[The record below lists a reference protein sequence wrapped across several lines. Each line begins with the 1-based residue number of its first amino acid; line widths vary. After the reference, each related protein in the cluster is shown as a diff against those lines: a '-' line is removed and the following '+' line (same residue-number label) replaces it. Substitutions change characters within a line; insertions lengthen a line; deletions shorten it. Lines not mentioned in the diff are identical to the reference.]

1 VPYITA
7 SDYHDNW
14 TYVNGVFDLW
24 FAQSWNQLTFGPE
37 TLRRNLLAA
46 GLPRAEV
53 EQRVAEWYAQ
63 SQGDLLS
70 NWVWQLPLRSFTG
83 LRGIAPWYY
92 TWLRHPNYDRF
103 WARLDVE
110 RRYQKVKVPVLN
122 IGGWYDIFEVGTVR
136 NFLGMRS
143 EGGTPE
149 ARAGTKLIMRASAH
163 APAPNTPPTAV
174 GDVDFGPN
182 NTLDVDAVSLRFYD
196 RDLAEGSAR
205 IEILRAWTI
214 PAVDLPRRVGPDGVG
229 QRRKVDMRAATGTRR
244 PTTTPSTRSSTW

>member
-46 GLPRAEV
+46 GLPPAEV

-149 ARAGTKLIMRASAH
+149 ARAGTKLIMPHRR
-163 APAPNTPPTAV
+163 
-174 GDVDFGPN
+174 
-182 NTLDVDAVSLRFYD
+182 TLR
-196 RDLAEGSAR
+196 RR
-205 IEILRAWTI
+205 IR
-214 PAVDLPRRVGPDGVG
+214 
-229 QRRKVDMRAATGTRR
+229 RR
-244 PTTTPSTRSSTW
+244 PRSVTSTSVPTTRSTSMPCRCGSMTAT

>member
-1 VPYITA
+1 V
-7 SDYHDNW
+7 
-14 TYVNGVFDLW
+14 
-24 FAQSWNQLTFGPE
+24 
-37 TLRRNLLAA
+37 
-46 GLPRAEV
+46 
-53 EQRVAEWYAQ
+53 
-63 SQGDLLS
+63 S

-229 QRRKVDMRAATGTRR
+229 QRRKVDMRAQRERAARPRR
-244 PTTTPSTRSSTW
+244 RQPDPQHGDHTAARRDRGPLRPEREGGSEAARIAR